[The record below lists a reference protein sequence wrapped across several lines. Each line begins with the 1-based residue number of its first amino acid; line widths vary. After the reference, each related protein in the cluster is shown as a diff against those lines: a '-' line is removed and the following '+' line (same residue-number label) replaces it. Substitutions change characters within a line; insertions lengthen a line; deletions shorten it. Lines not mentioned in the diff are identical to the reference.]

1 MTDWNRDGRTD
12 AADIAAEYAAYN
24 AIMNSD
30 SKPRAHR
37 SAPTKPSTN
46 STGAG
51 AAWAII
57 AAAVLALL
65 TLCSR

>member
-1 MTDWNRDGRTD
+1 MQDWNRDGRID
-12 AADIAAEYAAYN
+12 AADIATEYAAYTDT
-24 AIMNSD
+24 MN
-30 SKPRAHR
+30 SKPRANTPKR
-37 SAPTKPSTN
+37 TSSTG
-46 STGAG
+46 SGAG

>member
-1 MTDWNRDGRTD
+1 MTDWNRDGHTD
-12 AADIAAEYAAYN
+12 AADIATEYAAYR
-24 AIMNSD
+24 AIMGEDN
-30 SKPRAHR
+30 KPRR
-37 SAPTKPSTN
+37 STRGSSTG
-46 STGAG
+46 SGAG

>member
-12 AADIAAEYAAYN
+12 AADIAAEYAAYR
-24 AIMNSD
+24 AIMGED
-30 SKPRAHR
+30 STAHR

-51 AAWAII
+51 AAWALI

-65 TLCSR
+65 IAIAR